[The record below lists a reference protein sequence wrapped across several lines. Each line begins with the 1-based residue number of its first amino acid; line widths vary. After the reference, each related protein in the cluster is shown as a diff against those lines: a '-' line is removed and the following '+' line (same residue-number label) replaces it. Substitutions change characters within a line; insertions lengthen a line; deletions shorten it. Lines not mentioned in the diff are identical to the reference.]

1 MRLLIDT
8 NALLWWFA
16 DDKALRQPARDAI
29 ADPTNETF
37 VSALSL
43 AEIATKQ
50 AVGKLEAPFISDD
63 LLEEQG
69 MVGLAFTPR
78 HGRKVVELPLHH
90 RDPFDRMLIAQA
102 LEEGLTIVTADTRFA
117 AYGVPVLSA
126 SSAGSVRE
134 RSGRRLR
141 ERRSVDSA

>member
-1 MRLLIDT
+1 MRLLLDT

-16 DDKALRQPARDAI
+16 DDPALGSRARTAI
-29 ADPTNETF
+29 ADPQNSAF

-50 AVGKLEAPFISDD
+50 SIGKLRAPFISDD
-63 LLEEQG
+63 LLDEQG
-69 MVGLAFTPR
+69 MSPLAFTPR

-102 LEEGLTIVTADTRFA
+102 LEEGLTIVTSDERFRS
-117 AYGVPVLSA
+117 YGVPLLA
-126 SSAGSVRE
+126 Q
-134 RSGRRLR
+134 
-141 ERRSVDSA
+141 